1 MARVNDTLDA
11 LRAIWEQRR
20 DSIRARVS
28 LIEQAVGA
36 AGADRL
42 DPVSRAAAARE
53 AHTLAGA
60 AGTFGFAHASELARE
75 LERHLEG
82 DAPIDPALLPRL
94 AEVVAQLDEEL
105 RGEPGAGPSAE
116 AGDTTAPFPAPRTT
130 LLIAGE
136 PGLCAE
142 LAAEATARGV
152 IAERLPTLG
161 SLREAVR
168 SSRADLLVLDMAAPE
183 GVSEALDA
191 LVDAALQMPVA
202 VLTDPALLVDRVE
215 VARRGGRAFLPRDAP
230 ISDLADAVLALRD
243 RLRRRDATVLAVDD
257 DPAMLDALEV
267 VIGAAG
273 LHLERCEGP
282 AMFWDIL
289 ERVRPDL
296 VVLDVD
302 MPKVSGLELC
312 RALRADARWEG
323 LPVMVLTARTDQDTV
338 VEVFG
343 SGADDFVAK
352 PLVGPELLAR
362 ITGRLE
368 RVRLFRALAETDPL
382 TGLANRRRSYEAL
395 AEALA
400 GADRL
405 GEPLSLAVI
414 DLDGFKS
421 LNDALGHAAGD
432 GALRAVAGAL
442 NRTFT
447 GPESIARWGGD
458 EFVVGM
464 PGLTSADAREQVG
477 AFLERLRQSRLPGT
491 DRTLTATAGV
501 AEYPRD
507 AHELDT
513 LHQAADAALYQA
525 KAAGGDRVHGGGVH
539 VDGDPERVDVVLV
552 EDDDVI
558 ADLVEHALRTRGY
571 SVRRIADGLD
581 AAVEL
586 AAAIPDLVAPVVLL
600 DWDLP
605 SVDGL
610 QILRTM
616 AENGTL
622 RRTRVIMLTGRASPS
637 ELEQALAAGATD
649 HVGKPFAIDVLLQR
663 IRAALAGAAETGP

>member
-1 MARVNDTLDA
+1 
-11 LRAIWEQRR
+11 
-20 DSIRARVS
+20 
-28 LIEQAVGA
+28 
-36 AGADRL
+36 
-42 DPVSRAAAARE
+42 
-53 AHTLAGA
+53 
-60 AGTFGFAHASELARE
+60 
-75 LERHLEG
+75 
-82 DAPIDPALLPRL
+82 
-94 AEVVAQLDEEL
+94 
-105 RGEPGAGPSAE
+105 
-116 AGDTTAPFPAPRTT
+116 
-130 LLIAGE
+130 
-136 PGLCAE
+136 
-142 LAAEATARGV
+142 
-152 IAERLPTLG
+152 
-161 SLREAVR
+161 
-168 SSRADLLVLDMAAPE
+168 
-183 GVSEALDA
+183 
-191 LVDAALQMPVA
+191 MPVA
-202 VLTDPALLVDRVE
+202 VLTHPTLLVDRVE

-230 ISDLADAVLALRD
+230 VSDLTDAVIALRE
-243 RLRRRDATVLAVDD
+243 RLRPRDATILAVDD

-267 VIGAAG
+267 VLGAAG
-273 LHLERCEGP
+273 LVVERCDEP
-282 AMFWDIL
+282 AVFWDTL

-312 RALRADARWEG
+312 RALRADTRWEG

-362 ITGRLE
+362 IAGRLE

-395 AEALA
+395 SEALA
-400 GADRL
+400 SADRL
-405 GEPLSLAVI
+405 GEPLSLAVV
-414 DLDGFKS
+414 DLDGFKA

-447 GPESIARWGGD
+447 GGESVARWGGD

-464 PGLTSADAREQVG
+464 PGLTSADAREQMG
-477 AFLERLRQSRLPGT
+477 AFLERLRNVSIGDGSRP
-491 DRTLTATAGV
+491 LTATAGV

-507 AHELDT
+507 AADLEA
-513 LHQAADAALYQA
+513 LHHAADNALYEA
-525 KAAGGDRVHGGGVH
+525 KAAGGDRVHDGGALLQ
-539 VDGDPERVDVVLV
+539 GDPERVDVVLV

-558 ADLVEHALRTRGY
+558 ADLVEHALGTRGY

-586 AAAIPDLVAPVVLL
+586 AGASPELVAPVVLL

-605 SVDGL
+605 SIDGL

-622 RRTRVIMLTGRASPS
+622 RRTRVIMLTGRASPP
-637 ELEQALAAGATD
+637 ELEAALAAGATD
-649 HVGKPFAIDVLLQR
+649 HVGKPFAIEVLLQR
-663 IRAALAGAAETGP
+663 IRTALAWA